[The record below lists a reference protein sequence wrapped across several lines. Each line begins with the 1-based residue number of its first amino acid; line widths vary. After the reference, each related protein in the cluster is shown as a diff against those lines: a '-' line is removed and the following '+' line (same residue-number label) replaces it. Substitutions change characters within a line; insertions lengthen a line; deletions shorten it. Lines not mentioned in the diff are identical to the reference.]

1 MVKNK
6 EKKQLVLIYRRIL
19 KYMKKQRKIYF
30 FKKIKQTK
38 ASEAS
43 PIPDQ
48 AMKHV

>member
-30 FKKIKQTK
+30 FKKTKQIK